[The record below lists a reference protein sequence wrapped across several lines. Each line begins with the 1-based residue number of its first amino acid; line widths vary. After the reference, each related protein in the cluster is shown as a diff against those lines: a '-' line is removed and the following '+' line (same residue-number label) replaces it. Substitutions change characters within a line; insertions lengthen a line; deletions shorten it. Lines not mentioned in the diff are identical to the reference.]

1 MIFINFFDS
10 LLQSISIVNFALIDD
25 IQSDF
30 GPQLNVVTGETG
42 SGKSIV
48 MDALSV
54 VLGARADLSAVRDA
68 SKKCIVEVVF
78 DLSKSSLHSVFDDL
92 EVDFD
97 VETILRREILP
108 SGKSRSF
115 INDIPVQLD
124 KLRFLGSQLVD
135 LHSQHQTSQLANSAF
150 HFDLL
155 DTFSGAMDL
164 RSDFQDALSTA
175 KQIEKKYQ
183 ELLEAQR
190 AAKESFDYNSFLL
203 EELKVLELQNDMQST
218 LEDERNLLQHA
229 HDIKENIHQ
238 ILAIASKEN
247 LGLTDQLSQC
257 KMGLQ
262 KLESFSEQFQELSQR
277 LDSMWI
283 EWSDIQATLTT
294 LDDDLAVDPVRL
306 EVVNQTLS
314 KIYALQQKHQVADV
328 EGLMKKEQQL
338 SALCQVV
345 NEGYDEIKIE
355 KQRLEEAENKAWDL
369 SKNLATF
376 RRNHVKELADELTT
390 RLNKLG
396 MEHARFD
403 FQLDTESTLSSTGSD
418 TLTVLFSA
426 NKGIDFSELR
436 KIASGGERSRIMLVI
451 KSILAKN
458 DHCPTMILD
467 EIDAGVS
474 GEMAKAMG
482 DFMREISQ
490 HTQLISITHLPQIA
504 AMGTSHIKVYKTT
517 DDETTRTRVKTLV
530 GEDRVIEIAQM
541 IDGNQITQTART
553 YAKKLLN

>member
-1 MIFINFFDS
+1 M
-10 LLQSISIVNFALIDD
+10 LQSISIVNFALIDD

-48 MDALSV
+48 MDALSL

-78 DLSKSSLHSVFDDL
+78 DLSKSSLHSVFDEL
-92 EVDFD
+92 EVDFE

-115 INDIPVQLD
+115 INDTPVQLD
-124 KLRFLGSQLVD
+124 KLRFLGSELVD

-164 RSDFQDALSTA
+164 RSEFQDALSTV

-190 AAKESFDYNSFLL
+190 VAKESYDYNSFLL
-203 EELKVLELQNDMQST
+203 EELKELELQNDMQST

-238 ILAIASKEN
+238 ILAIATKEN

-262 KLESFSEQFQELSQR
+262 KLESFSEQFQALSQR

-283 EWSDIQATLTT
+283 EWSDIQATLST
-294 LDDDLAVDPVRL
+294 LDDDLAVDPTRL

-314 KIYALQQKHQVADV
+314 RIYALQQKHQVADV

-338 SALCQVV
+338 SVLCQVV
-345 NEGYDEIKIE
+345 TEGDDEIKIE
-355 KQRLEEAENKAWDL
+355 KQRLEEAENMAWDL
-369 SKNLATF
+369 SKELATL

-390 RLNKLG
+390 RLIKLG

-403 FQLDTESTLSSTGSD
+403 FQLHTESTLSSTGSD

-467 EIDAGVS
+467 EIDTGVS

-553 YAKKLLN
+553 YAEKLLN

>member
-1 MIFINFFDS
+1 M
-10 LLQSISIVNFALIDD
+10 LQSISIVNFALIDD

-48 MDALSV
+48 MDALSL
-54 VLGARADLSAVRDA
+54 VLGARADLSAVRDS

-78 DLSKSSLHSVFDDL
+78 DLSKSALHSVFYEL
-92 EVDFD
+92 EVDFEF
-97 VETILRREILP
+97 ETILRREILP

-115 INDIPVQLD
+115 INDTPVQLD
-124 KLRFLGSQLVD
+124 KLRFIGSQLVD

-155 DTFSGAMDL
+155 DTFSGTMDL
-164 RSDFQDALSTA
+164 RSEFQDALSTA
-175 KQIEKKYQ
+175 KQIEKKYH

-190 AAKESFDYNSFLL
+190 AAKESFDFNSFLL
-203 EELKVLELQNDMQST
+203 EELKELELQNDMQSL

-238 ILAIASKEN
+238 ILAIARKEN

-257 KMGLQ
+257 KLGLQ
-262 KLESFSEQFQELSQR
+262 KLEPFSEKFQSLSQR

-283 EWSDIQATLTT
+283 EWSDIQATLSTI
-294 LDDDLAVDPVRL
+294 DDDLSVDPARL
-306 EVVNQTLS
+306 EVVNQALS
-314 KIYALQQKHQVADV
+314 KIYTLQQKHLVSDV

-345 NEGYDEIKIE
+345 TEGDDEVKIQ
-355 KQRLEEAENKAWDL
+355 KQLLEEAENKAWDL
-369 SKNLATF
+369 SKKLARL
-376 RRNHVKELADELTT
+376 RRNHVKKLADELTT
-390 RLNKLG
+390 RLKRLG

-403 FQLDTESTLSSTGSD
+403 FHLHAESTLNSTGSD
-418 TLTVLFSA
+418 ILTVLFSA

-467 EIDAGVS
+467 EIDTGVS
-474 GEMAKAMG
+474 GEMAIAMG

-530 GEDRVIEIAQM
+530 GEDRVTEIAQM

-553 YAKKLLN
+553 YAEKLLN

>member
-1 MIFINFFDS
+1 M
-10 LLQSISIVNFALIDD
+10 LQSISIVNFALIDD

-48 MDALSV
+48 MDALSL
-54 VLGARADLSAVRDA
+54 VLGARADLSAVRDS

-78 DLSKSSLHSVFDDL
+78 DLSKSALHPVFYEL
-92 EVDFD
+92 EVDFEF
-97 VETILRREILP
+97 ETILRREILP

-115 INDIPVQLD
+115 INDTPVQLD
-124 KLRFLGSQLVD
+124 KLRFIGSHLVD

-155 DTFSGAMDL
+155 DTFSGTMDL
-164 RSDFQDALSTA
+164 RSEFQDALSTA
-175 KQIEKKYQ
+175 KQIEKKYH

-190 AAKESFDYNSFLL
+190 AAKESFDFNSFLL
-203 EELKVLELQNDMQST
+203 EELKELELQNDMQSL

-238 ILAIASKEN
+238 ILAIARKEN

-257 KMGLQ
+257 KLGLQ
-262 KLESFSEQFQELSQR
+262 KLEPFSEKFQSLSQR

-283 EWSDIQATLTT
+283 EWSDIQATLST
-294 LDDDLAVDPVRL
+294 LDDDLSVDPARL
-306 EVVNQTLS
+306 EVVNQALS
-314 KIYALQQKHQVADV
+314 KIYTLQQKHLVSDV

-345 NEGYDEIKIE
+345 TEGDDEVKIQ
-355 KQRLEEAENKAWDL
+355 KQLLEEAENKAWDL
-369 SKNLATF
+369 SKKLARL
-376 RRNHVKELADELTT
+376 RRNHVKKLADELTT
-390 RLNKLG
+390 RLKKLG

-403 FQLDTESTLSSTGSD
+403 FHLHAESTLNSTGSD
-418 TLTVLFSA
+418 ILTVLFSA

-467 EIDAGVS
+467 EIDTGVS
-474 GEMAKAMG
+474 GEMAIAMG

-530 GEDRVIEIAQM
+530 GEDRVTEIAQM

-553 YAKKLLN
+553 YAEKLLN

>member
-1 MIFINFFDS
+1 M
-10 LLQSISIVNFALIDD
+10 LQSISIVNFALIDD

-48 MDALSV
+48 MDALSL
-54 VLGARADLSAVRDA
+54 VLGARADLSAVRDS

-78 DLSKSSLHSVFDDL
+78 DLSKSALHPVFYEL
-92 EVDFD
+92 EVDFEF
-97 VETILRREILP
+97 ETILRREILP

-115 INDIPVQLD
+115 INDTPVQLD
-124 KLRFLGSQLVD
+124 KLRFIGSQLVD

-155 DTFSGAMDL
+155 DTFSGTMDL
-164 RSDFQDALSTA
+164 RSEFQDALSTA
-175 KQIEKKYQ
+175 KQIEKKYH

-190 AAKESFDYNSFLL
+190 AAKESFDFNSFLL
-203 EELKVLELQNDMQST
+203 EELKELELQNDMQSL

-238 ILAIASKEN
+238 ILAIARKEN

-257 KMGLQ
+257 KLGLQ
-262 KLESFSEQFQELSQR
+262 KLEPFSEKFQSLSQR

-283 EWSDIQATLTT
+283 EWSDIQATLST
-294 LDDDLAVDPVRL
+294 LDDDLSVDPARL
-306 EVVNQTLS
+306 EVVNQALS
-314 KIYALQQKHQVADV
+314 KIYTLQQKHQVSDV

-345 NEGYDEIKIE
+345 TEGDDEVKIQ
-355 KQRLEEAENKAWDL
+355 KQLLEEAENKAWDL
-369 SKNLATF
+369 SKKLARL
-376 RRNHVKELADELTT
+376 RRNHVKKLADELTA
-390 RLNKLG
+390 RLKKLG

-403 FQLDTESTLSSTGSD
+403 FHLHAESTLNSTGSD
-418 TLTVLFSA
+418 ILTVLFSA

-467 EIDAGVS
+467 EIDTGVS
-474 GEMAKAMG
+474 GEMAIAMG

-530 GEDRVIEIAQM
+530 GEDRVTEIAQM

-553 YAKKLLN
+553 YAEKLLN

>member
-1 MIFINFFDS
+1 M
-10 LLQSISIVNFALIDD
+10 LQSISIVNFALIDD

-48 MDALSV
+48 MDALSL

-78 DLSKSSLHSVFDDL
+78 DLSKSSVHSIFDDL
-92 EVDFD
+92 EVDFE
-97 VETILRREILP
+97 VQTILRREILP

-115 INDIPVQLD
+115 INDTPVQLD
-124 KLRFLGSQLVD
+124 KLRFIGSQLVD

-155 DTFSGAMDL
+155 DTFSGTMDL

-183 ELLEAQR
+183 ELLESQR

-203 EELKVLELQNDMQST
+203 EELKELELQNDMQST

-238 ILAIASKEN
+238 ILAIATKEN

-262 KLESFSEQFQELSQR
+262 KLESFSEQFQALSQR

-283 EWSDIQATLTT
+283 EWSDIQATLST
-294 LDDDLAVDPVRL
+294 LDDDLAVDPARL

-345 NEGYDEIKIE
+345 TEGDDEIKIE

-369 SKNLATF
+369 SKKLATL

-390 RLNKLG
+390 RLKKLG

-403 FQLDTESTLSSTGSD
+403 FQLDTEPTLSSTGSD

-467 EIDAGVS
+467 EIDTGVS

-553 YAKKLLN
+553 YAEKLLN

>member
-1 MIFINFFDS
+1 M
-10 LLQSISIVNFALIDD
+10 LQSISIVNFALIDD

-48 MDALSV
+48 MDALSL
-54 VLGARADLSAVRDA
+54 VLGARADLSAVRDS

-78 DLSKSSLHSVFDDL
+78 DLSKSALHSVFYEL
-92 EVDFD
+92 EVDFEF
-97 VETILRREILP
+97 ETILRREILP

-115 INDIPVQLD
+115 INDTPVQLD
-124 KLRFLGSQLVD
+124 KLRFIGSQLVD

-155 DTFSGAMDL
+155 DTFSGTMDL
-164 RSDFQDALSTA
+164 RSEFQDALSTA
-175 KQIEKKYQ
+175 KQIEKKYH

-190 AAKESFDYNSFLL
+190 AAKESFDFNSFLL
-203 EELKVLELQNDMQST
+203 EELKELELQNDMQSL

-238 ILAIASKEN
+238 ILAIARKEN

-257 KMGLQ
+257 KLGLQ
-262 KLESFSEQFQELSQR
+262 KLEPLSEKFQSLSQR

-283 EWSDIQATLTT
+283 EWSDIQATLST
-294 LDDDLAVDPVRL
+294 LDDDLSVDPARL
-306 EVVNQTLS
+306 EVVNQALS
-314 KIYALQQKHQVADV
+314 KIYTLQQKHLVSDV

-345 NEGYDEIKIE
+345 TEGDDEVKIQ
-355 KQRLEEAENKAWDL
+355 KQLLEEAENKAWDL
-369 SKNLATF
+369 SKKLARL
-376 RRNHVKELADELTT
+376 RRNHVKKLADELTT
-390 RLNKLG
+390 RLKKLG

-403 FQLDTESTLSSTGSD
+403 FHLHAESTLNSTGSD
-418 TLTVLFSA
+418 ILTVLFSA

-467 EIDAGVS
+467 EIDTGVS
-474 GEMAKAMG
+474 GEMAIAMG

-504 AMGTSHIKVYKTT
+504 AMGTCHIKVYKTT

-530 GEDRVIEIAQM
+530 GEDRVTEIAQM

-553 YAKKLLN
+553 YAEKLLN

>member
-1 MIFINFFDS
+1 M
-10 LLQSISIVNFALIDD
+10 LQSISIVNFALIDD

-48 MDALSV
+48 MDALSL

-78 DLSKSSLHSVFDDL
+78 DLSKSSVHSIFDDL
-92 EVDFD
+92 EVDFE

-115 INDIPVQLD
+115 INDTPVQLD
-124 KLRFLGSQLVD
+124 KLRFLGSELVD

-155 DTFSGAMDL
+155 DTFSGAIDL
-164 RSDFQDALSTA
+164 RSEFQDALSTA

-203 EELKVLELQNDMQST
+203 EELKELELQNDMQST
-218 LEDERNLLQHA
+218 LEDERNLLQHG
-229 HDIKENIHQ
+229 HDIKENIFQ
-238 ILAIASKEN
+238 ILAIATKEN

-262 KLESFSEQFQELSQR
+262 KLESFSEQFQALSQR

-283 EWSDIQATLTT
+283 EWSDIQATLST
-294 LDDDLAVDPVRL
+294 LDDDLAVDPARL

-345 NEGYDEIKIE
+345 TEGDDEIKIE

-369 SKNLATF
+369 SNKLATL

-390 RLNKLG
+390 RLKKLG

-403 FQLDTESTLSSTGSD
+403 FQLDTEPTLSSTGSD

-467 EIDAGVS
+467 EIDTGVS

-553 YAKKLLN
+553 YAEKLLN

>member
-1 MIFINFFDS
+1 M
-10 LLQSISIVNFALIDD
+10 LQSISIVNFALIDD

-48 MDALSV
+48 MDALSL

-78 DLSKSSLHSVFDDL
+78 DLSKSSVHSIFDDL
-92 EVDFD
+92 EVDFE
-97 VETILRREILP
+97 VQTILRREILP

-115 INDIPVQLD
+115 INDTPVQLD
-124 KLRFLGSQLVD
+124 KLRFLGSELVD

-155 DTFSGAMDL
+155 DTFSGAIDL
-164 RSDFQDALSTA
+164 RSEFQDALSTA

-203 EELKVLELQNDMQST
+203 EELKELELQNDMQST

-238 ILAIASKEN
+238 ILAIATKEN

-262 KLESFSEQFQELSQR
+262 KLESFSEQFQALSQR

-283 EWSDIQATLTT
+283 EWSDIQATLST
-294 LDDDLAVDPVRL
+294 LDDDLAVDPARL

-345 NEGYDEIKIE
+345 TEGDDEIKIE

-369 SKNLATF
+369 SKKLATL

-390 RLNKLG
+390 RLKKLG

-403 FQLDTESTLSSTGSD
+403 FQLDTEPTLSSTGSD

-467 EIDAGVS
+467 EIDTGVS

-553 YAKKLLN
+553 YAEKLLN

>member
-1 MIFINFFDS
+1 M
-10 LLQSISIVNFALIDD
+10 LQSISIVNFALIDD

-48 MDALSV
+48 MDALSL

-78 DLSKSSLHSVFDDL
+78 DLSKSSLHSVFDEL
-92 EVDFD
+92 EVDFE

-115 INDIPVQLD
+115 INDTPVQLD
-124 KLRFLGSQLVD
+124 KLRFLGSELVD

-164 RSDFQDALSTA
+164 RSEFQDALSTV

-190 AAKESFDYNSFLL
+190 VAKESFDYNSFLL
-203 EELKVLELQNDMQST
+203 EELKELELQNDMQST

-238 ILAIASKEN
+238 ILAIATKEN

-262 KLESFSEQFQELSQR
+262 KLESFSEQFQALSQR

-283 EWSDIQATLTT
+283 EWSDIQATLST
-294 LDDDLAVDPVRL
+294 LDDDLAVDPARL

-314 KIYALQQKHQVADV
+314 RIYALQQKHQVADV

-345 NEGYDEIKIE
+345 TEGDDEIKIE
-355 KQRLEEAENKAWDL
+355 KQRLEEAENMAWDL
-369 SKNLATF
+369 SKELATL

-390 RLNKLG
+390 RLKKLG

-403 FQLDTESTLSSTGSD
+403 FQLHTESTLSSTGSD

-467 EIDAGVS
+467 EIDTGVS

-553 YAKKLLN
+553 YAEKLLN

>member
-1 MIFINFFDS
+1 M
-10 LLQSISIVNFALIDD
+10 LQSISIVNFALIDD

-48 MDALSV
+48 MDALSL

-78 DLSKSSLHSVFDDL
+78 DLSKSSLHSVFDEL
-92 EVDFD
+92 EVDFE

-115 INDIPVQLD
+115 INDTPVQLD
-124 KLRFLGSQLVD
+124 KLRFLGSELVD
-135 LHSQHQTSQLANSAF
+135 LHSQHQTSQLANSSF

-164 RSDFQDALSTA
+164 RSEFQDALSTA

-190 AAKESFDYNSFLL
+190 AAKESYDYNSFLL
-203 EELKVLELQNDMQST
+203 EELKELELQNDMQST

-238 ILAIASKEN
+238 ILAIATKEN
-247 LGLTDQLSQC
+247 LGLTDQLSQS
-257 KMGLQ
+257 KIGLQ
-262 KLESFSEQFQELSQR
+262 KLESFSEQFQALSQR

-283 EWSDIQATLTT
+283 EWSDIQATLST
-294 LDDDLAVDPVRL
+294 LDDDLAVDPARL

-345 NEGYDEIKIE
+345 TEGDDEIKIE
-355 KQRLEEAENKAWDL
+355 KQLLEEAENKAWDL
-369 SKNLATF
+369 SKELATL

-390 RLNKLG
+390 RLKKLG

-467 EIDAGVS
+467 EIDTGVS

-553 YAKKLLN
+553 YAEKLLN

>member
-1 MIFINFFDS
+1 M
-10 LLQSISIVNFALIDD
+10 LQSISIVNFALIDD

-48 MDALSV
+48 MDALSL

-78 DLSKSSLHSVFDDL
+78 DLSKSSLLSVFDDL
-92 EVDFD
+92 EVDFE

-115 INDIPVQLD
+115 INDTPVQLD
-124 KLRFLGSQLVD
+124 KLRFLGSELVD

-164 RSDFQDALSTA
+164 RSEFQDALSTA
-175 KQIEKKYQ
+175 KQIENKYE

-203 EELKVLELQNDMQST
+203 EEFKELELQNDMQST
-218 LEDERNLLQHA
+218 LENERNLLQHA

-238 ILAIASKEN
+238 ILAIATKEN

-262 KLESFSEQFQELSQR
+262 KLEPFSEQFQALSQR
-277 LDSMWI
+277 LDSMWF
-283 EWSDIQATLTT
+283 EWSDIQATLST
-294 LDDDLAVDPVRL
+294 LDDDLAVDPARL

-345 NEGYDEIKIE
+345 IEGDDEIKIE

-369 SKNLATF
+369 SKKLATL

-390 RLNKLG
+390 RLKKLG

-467 EIDAGVS
+467 EIDTGVS

-553 YAKKLLN
+553 YAEKLLN

>member
-1 MIFINFFDS
+1 M
-10 LLQSISIVNFALIDD
+10 LQSISIVNFALIDD

-48 MDALSV
+48 MDALSL
-54 VLGARADLSAVRDA
+54 VLGARADLSAVRDS

-78 DLSKSSLHSVFDDL
+78 DLSKSALHPVFYELD
-92 EVDFD
+92 VDFEF
-97 VETILRREILP
+97 ETILRREILP

-115 INDIPVQLD
+115 INDTPVQLD
-124 KLRFLGSQLVD
+124 KLRFIGSQLVD

-155 DTFSGAMDL
+155 DTFSGTMDL
-164 RSDFQDALSTA
+164 RSEFQDALSTA
-175 KQIEKKYQ
+175 KQIEKKYH

-190 AAKESFDYNSFLL
+190 AAKESFDFNSFLL
-203 EELKVLELQNDMQST
+203 EELKELELQNDMQSL

-238 ILAIASKEN
+238 ILAIARKEN

-257 KMGLQ
+257 KLGLQ
-262 KLESFSEQFQELSQR
+262 KLEPFSEKFQSLSQR

-283 EWSDIQATLTT
+283 EWSDIQATLST
-294 LDDDLAVDPVRL
+294 LDDDLSVDPARL
-306 EVVNQTLS
+306 EVVNQALS
-314 KIYALQQKHQVADV
+314 KIYTLQQKHQVSDV

-345 NEGYDEIKIE
+345 TEGDDEVKIQ
-355 KQRLEEAENKAWDL
+355 KQLLEEAENKAWDL
-369 SKNLATF
+369 SKKLARL
-376 RRNHVKELADELTT
+376 RRNHVKKLADELTA
-390 RLNKLG
+390 RLKKLG

-403 FQLDTESTLSSTGSD
+403 FHLHAESTLNSTGSD
-418 TLTVLFSA
+418 ILTVLFSA

-467 EIDAGVS
+467 EIDTGVS
-474 GEMAKAMG
+474 GEMAIAMG

-530 GEDRVIEIAQM
+530 GEDRVTEIAQM

-553 YAKKLLN
+553 YAEKLLN

>member
-1 MIFINFFDS
+1 M
-10 LLQSISIVNFALIDD
+10 LQSISIVNFALIDD

-48 MDALSV
+48 MDALSL
-54 VLGARADLSAVRDA
+54 VLGARADLSAVRDS

-78 DLSKSSLHSVFDDL
+78 DLSKSALHPVFYEL
-92 EVDFD
+92 EVDFEF
-97 VETILRREILP
+97 ETILRREILP

-115 INDIPVQLD
+115 INDTPVQLD
-124 KLRFLGSQLVD
+124 KLRFIGSQLVD

-155 DTFSGAMDL
+155 DTFSGTMDL
-164 RSDFQDALSTA
+164 RTEFQDALSTA
-175 KQIEKKYQ
+175 KQIEKKYH

-190 AAKESFDYNSFLL
+190 AAKESFDFNSFLL
-203 EELKVLELQNDMQST
+203 EELKELELQNDMQSL

-238 ILAIASKEN
+238 ILAIARKEN

-257 KMGLQ
+257 KLGLQ
-262 KLESFSEQFQELSQR
+262 KLEPFSEKFQSLSQR

-283 EWSDIQATLTT
+283 EWSDIQATLST
-294 LDDDLAVDPVRL
+294 LDDDLSVDPARL
-306 EVVNQTLS
+306 EVVNQALS
-314 KIYALQQKHQVADV
+314 KIYTLQQKHRVSDV

-338 SALCQVV
+338 SALCQLVT
-345 NEGYDEIKIE
+345 EGDDEVKIQ
-355 KQRLEEAENKAWDL
+355 KQLLEEAENKAWDL
-369 SKNLATF
+369 SKKLARL
-376 RRNHVKELADELTT
+376 RRNHVKKLADELTT
-390 RLNKLG
+390 RLKKLG

-403 FQLDTESTLSSTGSD
+403 FHLHAESTLNSTGSD
-418 TLTVLFSA
+418 ILTVLFSA

-467 EIDAGVS
+467 EIDTGVS

-490 HTQLISITHLPQIA
+490 NTQLISITHLPQIA

-541 IDGNQITQTART
+541 IGGNQITQTART
-553 YAKKLLN
+553 YAEKLLN

>member
-1 MIFINFFDS
+1 M
-10 LLQSISIVNFALIDD
+10 LQSISIVNFALIDD

-48 MDALSV
+48 MDALSL

-78 DLSKSSLHSVFDDL
+78 DLSKSSVHSIFDDL
-92 EVDFD
+92 EVDFE

-115 INDIPVQLD
+115 INDTPVQLD
-124 KLRFLGSQLVD
+124 KLRFLGSELVD

-164 RSDFQDALSTA
+164 RSEFQDALSTV

-203 EELKVLELQNDMQST
+203 EELKELELQNDMQST

-238 ILAIASKEN
+238 ILAIATKEN

-262 KLESFSEQFQELSQR
+262 KLESFSEQFQALSQR

-283 EWSDIQATLTT
+283 EWSDIQATLST
-294 LDDDLAVDPVRL
+294 LDDDLAVDPTRL

-314 KIYALQQKHQVADV
+314 RIYALQQKHQVADV

-345 NEGYDEIKIE
+345 TEGDDEIKIE

-369 SKNLATF
+369 SKKLATL

-390 RLNKLG
+390 RLKKLG

-403 FQLDTESTLSSTGSD
+403 FQLHTESTLSSTGSD
-418 TLTVLFSA
+418 TFTVLFSA

-467 EIDAGVS
+467 EIDTGVS

-553 YAKKLLN
+553 YAEKLLN

>member
-1 MIFINFFDS
+1 M
-10 LLQSISIVNFALIDD
+10 
-25 IQSDF
+25 
-30 GPQLNVVTGETG
+30 
-42 SGKSIV
+42 
-48 MDALSV
+48 
-54 VLGARADLSAVRDA
+54 
-68 SKKCIVEVVF
+68 
-78 DLSKSSLHSVFDDL
+78 
-92 EVDFD
+92 
-97 VETILRREILP
+97 
-108 SGKSRSF
+108 
-115 INDIPVQLD
+115 
-124 KLRFLGSQLVD
+124 
-135 LHSQHQTSQLANSAF
+135 HSQHQTSQLANSAF

-164 RSDFQDALSTA
+164 RSEFQDALSTA

-203 EELKVLELQNDMQST
+203 EELKELELQNDMQST
-218 LEDERNLLQHA
+218 LENERNLLQHA
-229 HDIKENIHQ
+229 HDIKESIHQ
-238 ILAIASKEN
+238 ILEIASKEN
-247 LGLTDQLSQC
+247 IGLTDQLSQC
-257 KMGLQ
+257 RIGLQ
-262 KLESFSEQFQELSQR
+262 KLESFSEQFQKLSQR
-277 LDSMWI
+277 LDSMWF
-283 EWSDIQATLTT
+283 EWSDIQSTLTT
-294 LDDDLAVDPVRL
+294 LDDDLAVDPTRL

-314 KIYALQQKHQVADV
+314 KIYALQKKHQVADV

-338 SALCQVV
+338 SVLCQVV
-345 NEGYDEIKIE
+345 TEGDDEIKIE
-355 KQRLEEAENKAWDL
+355 KQRLEEAENMAWDL
-369 SKNLATF
+369 SKKLATL
-376 RRNHVKELADELTT
+376 RRNHVKELADELST
-390 RLNKLG
+390 RLRKLG

-403 FQLDTESTLSSTGSD
+403 FQLDAETTLSTTGSD

-436 KIASGGERSRIMLVI
+436 KIASGGECSRIMLVI

-458 DHCPTMILD
+458 DDCPTMILD
-467 EIDAGVS
+467 EIDTGVS

-553 YAKKLLN
+553 YAEKLLN

>member
-1 MIFINFFDS
+1 

-48 MDALSV
+48 MDALSL

-78 DLSKSSLHSVFDDL
+78 DLSKSSFRSIFDEL
-92 EVDFD
+92 EVDFE

-115 INDIPVQLD
+115 INDTPVQLD
-124 KLRFLGSQLVD
+124 KLRFLGSKLVD

-155 DTFSGAMDL
+155 DTYSGAMDL
-164 RSDFQDALSTA
+164 RSEFQDALSTA

-183 ELLEAQR
+183 ELLEAQL

-203 EELKVLELQNDMQST
+203 EELKELELQNDMQST
-218 LEDERNLLQHA
+218 LENERNLLQHA
-229 HDIKENIHQ
+229 HDIKESIHQ
-238 ILAIASKEN
+238 ILEIASKEN
-247 LGLTDQLSQC
+247 IGLTDQLSQC
-257 KMGLQ
+257 RMGLQ
-262 KLESFSEQFQELSQR
+262 KLESFSEQFQKLSKR
-277 LDSMWI
+277 LDSMWF
-283 EWSDIQATLTT
+283 EWSDIQSTLTT
-294 LDDDLAVDPVRL
+294 LDDDLAVDPTRL
-306 EVVNQTLS
+306 ELVNQTLS

-338 SALCQVV
+338 SVLCQVV
-345 NEGYDEIKIE
+345 TEGDDEIKIE
-355 KQRLEEAENKAWDL
+355 KQRLEEAENMAWDL
-369 SKNLATF
+369 SKKLATL
-376 RRNHVKELADELTT
+376 RRNHVNQLADELST
-390 RLNKLG
+390 RLRKLG

-403 FQLDTESTLSSTGSD
+403 FQLDAETTLSTTGSD

-458 DHCPTMILD
+458 DDCPTMILD
-467 EIDAGVS
+467 EIDTGVS

-553 YAKKLLN
+553 YAEKLLN

>member
-1 MIFINFFDS
+1 M
-10 LLQSISIVNFALIDD
+10 LQSISIVNFALIDD

-48 MDALSV
+48 MDALSL
-54 VLGARADLSAVRDA
+54 VLGARADLSAVRDS

-78 DLSKSSLHSVFDDL
+78 DLSKSALHPVFYEL
-92 EVDFD
+92 EVDFEF
-97 VETILRREILP
+97 ETILRREILP

-115 INDIPVQLD
+115 INDTPVQLD
-124 KLRFLGSQLVD
+124 KLRFIGSQLVD

-155 DTFSGAMDL
+155 DTFSGTMDL
-164 RSDFQDALSTA
+164 RSEFQDALSTA
-175 KQIEKKYQ
+175 KQIEKKYH

-190 AAKESFDYNSFLL
+190 AAKESFDFNSFLL
-203 EELKVLELQNDMQST
+203 EELKELELQNDMQSL

-238 ILAIASKEN
+238 ILAIARKEN

-257 KMGLQ
+257 KLGLQ
-262 KLESFSEQFQELSQR
+262 KLEPFSEKFQSLSQR

-283 EWSDIQATLTT
+283 EWSDIQATLST
-294 LDDDLAVDPVRL
+294 LDDDLSVDPARL
-306 EVVNQTLS
+306 EVVNQALS
-314 KIYALQQKHQVADV
+314 KIYTLQQKHLVSDV

-345 NEGYDEIKIE
+345 TEGDDEVKIQ
-355 KQRLEEAENKAWDL
+355 KQLLEEAENKAWDL
-369 SKNLATF
+369 SKKLARL
-376 RRNHVKELADELTT
+376 RRNHVKKLADELTT
-390 RLNKLG
+390 RLKRLG

-403 FQLDTESTLSSTGSD
+403 FHLHAESTLNSTGSD
-418 TLTVLFSA
+418 ILTVLFSA

-467 EIDAGVS
+467 EIDTGVS
-474 GEMAKAMG
+474 GEMAIAMG

-504 AMGTSHIKVYKTT
+504 AMGTCHIKVYKTT

-530 GEDRVIEIAQM
+530 GEDRVTEIAQM

-553 YAKKLLN
+553 YAEKLLN

>member
-1 MIFINFFDS
+1 M
-10 LLQSISIVNFALIDD
+10 LQSISIVNFALIDD

-48 MDALSV
+48 MDALSL
-54 VLGARADLSAVRDA
+54 VLGARADLSAVRDS

-78 DLSKSSLHSVFDDL
+78 DLSKSALHPVFYEL
-92 EVDFD
+92 EVDFEF
-97 VETILRREILP
+97 ETILRREILP

-115 INDIPVQLD
+115 INDTPVQLD
-124 KLRFLGSQLVD
+124 KLRFIGSHLVD

-155 DTFSGAMDL
+155 DTFSGTMDL
-164 RSDFQDALSTA
+164 RSEFQDALSTA
-175 KQIEKKYQ
+175 KQIEKKYH

-190 AAKESFDYNSFLL
+190 AAKESFDFNSFLL
-203 EELKVLELQNDMQST
+203 EELKELELQNDMQSL

-238 ILAIASKEN
+238 ILAIARKEN

-257 KMGLQ
+257 KLGLQ
-262 KLESFSEQFQELSQR
+262 KLEPLSEKFQSLSQR

-283 EWSDIQATLTT
+283 EWSDIQATLST
-294 LDDDLAVDPVRL
+294 LDDDLSVDPARL
-306 EVVNQTLS
+306 EVVNQALS
-314 KIYALQQKHQVADV
+314 KIYTLQQKHLVSDV

-345 NEGYDEIKIE
+345 TEGDDEVKIQ
-355 KQRLEEAENKAWDL
+355 KQLLEEAENKAWDL
-369 SKNLATF
+369 SKKLARL
-376 RRNHVKELADELTT
+376 RRNHVKKLADELTT
-390 RLNKLG
+390 RLKKLG

-403 FQLDTESTLSSTGSD
+403 FHLHAESTLNSTGSD
-418 TLTVLFSA
+418 ILTVLFSA

-467 EIDAGVS
+467 EIDTGVS
-474 GEMAKAMG
+474 GEMAIAMG

-504 AMGTSHIKVYKTT
+504 AMGTCHIKVYKTT

-530 GEDRVIEIAQM
+530 GEDRVTEIAQM

-553 YAKKLLN
+553 YAEKLLN

>member
-1 MIFINFFDS
+1 M
-10 LLQSISIVNFALIDD
+10 LQSISIVNFALIDD

-48 MDALSV
+48 MDALSL
-54 VLGARADLSAVRDA
+54 VLGARADLSAVRDS

-78 DLSKSSLHSVFDDL
+78 DLSKSALHPVFYEL
-92 EVDFD
+92 EVDFEF
-97 VETILRREILP
+97 ETILRREILP

-115 INDIPVQLD
+115 INDTPVQLD
-124 KLRFLGSQLVD
+124 KLRFIGSQLVD

-155 DTFSGAMDL
+155 DTFSGTMDL
-164 RSDFQDALSTA
+164 RSEFQDALSTA
-175 KQIEKKYQ
+175 KQIEKKYH

-190 AAKESFDYNSFLL
+190 AAKESFDFNSFLL
-203 EELKVLELQNDMQST
+203 EELKELELQNDMQSL

-238 ILAIASKEN
+238 ILAIARKEN

-257 KMGLQ
+257 KLGLQ
-262 KLESFSEQFQELSQR
+262 KLEPFSEKFQALSQR
-277 LDSMWI
+277 LDSMCI
-283 EWSDIQATLTT
+283 EWSDIQATLST
-294 LDDDLAVDPVRL
+294 LDDDFSVDPARL
-306 EVVNQTLS
+306 EVVNQALS
-314 KIYALQQKHQVADV
+314 KIYTLQQKHQVSDV

-345 NEGYDEIKIE
+345 TEGDDEVKIQ
-355 KQRLEEAENKAWDL
+355 KQLLEEAENKAWDL
-369 SKNLATF
+369 SKKLARL
-376 RRNHVKELADELTT
+376 RRNHVKKLADELTT
-390 RLNKLG
+390 RLKKLG

-403 FQLDTESTLSSTGSD
+403 FHLHAESTLNSTGSD
-418 TLTVLFSA
+418 ILTVLFSA

-467 EIDAGVS
+467 EIDTGVS

-504 AMGTSHIKVYKTT
+504 AMGTFHIKVYKTT

-541 IDGNQITQTART
+541 IDGNQITQTARI
-553 YAKKLLN
+553 YAEKLLN

>member
-1 MIFINFFDS
+1 M
-10 LLQSISIVNFALIDD
+10 LQSISIVNFALIDD

-48 MDALSV
+48 MDALSL

-78 DLSKSSLHSVFDDL
+78 DLSKSSLHSVFDEL
-92 EVDFD
+92 EVDFE

-115 INDIPVQLD
+115 INDTPVQLD
-124 KLRFLGSQLVD
+124 KLRFLGSELVD

-183 ELLEAQR
+183 ELLKAQR
-190 AAKESFDYNSFLL
+190 AAKESFDYNFFLL
-203 EELKVLELQNDMQST
+203 EELKMLELQNDMQST

-238 ILAIASKEN
+238 ILAIATKEN
-247 LGLTDQLSQC
+247 LGLTDQLSQS
-257 KMGLQ
+257 KIGLQ
-262 KLESFSEQFQELSQR
+262 KLESFSEQFQALSQR

-283 EWSDIQATLTT
+283 EWSDIQATLST
-294 LDDDLAVDPVRL
+294 LDDDLAVDPARL

-345 NEGYDEIKIE
+345 TEGDDEIKIE

-369 SKNLATF
+369 SKKLATL

-390 RLNKLG
+390 RLKKLG

-467 EIDAGVS
+467 EIDTGVS

-553 YAKKLLN
+553 YAEKLLN

>member
-1 MIFINFFDS
+1 M
-10 LLQSISIVNFALIDD
+10 LQSISIVNFALIDD

-48 MDALSV
+48 MDALSL

-78 DLSKSSLHSVFDDL
+78 DLSKTSLHSVFDDL

-97 VETILRREILP
+97 VETIFRREILP

-115 INDIPVQLD
+115 INDTPVQLD
-124 KLRFLGSQLVD
+124 KLRFLGSELVD

-183 ELLEAQR
+183 ELLKAQR
-190 AAKESFDYNSFLL
+190 AAKESFDYNFFLL
-203 EELKVLELQNDMQST
+203 EELKMLELQNDMQST

-238 ILAIASKEN
+238 ILAIATKEN

-262 KLESFSEQFQELSQR
+262 KLESFSEQFQALSQR

-283 EWSDIQATLTT
+283 EWSDIQATLST
-294 LDDDLAVDPVRL
+294 LDDDLTVDPARL

-328 EGLMKKEQQL
+328 DGLMKKEQQL

-345 NEGYDEIKIE
+345 TEGDDEIKIE

-369 SKNLATF
+369 SKNLATL
-376 RRNHVKELADELTT
+376 RRNHIKELADELTT
-390 RLNKLG
+390 RLKKLG
-396 MEHARFD
+396 MEHARLY

-467 EIDAGVS
+467 EIDTGVS

-553 YAKKLLN
+553 YAEKLLN

>member
-1 MIFINFFDS
+1 M
-10 LLQSISIVNFALIDD
+10 LQSISIVNFALIDD

-48 MDALSV
+48 MDALSL

-78 DLSKSSLHSVFDDL
+78 DLSKSSLHSVFDEL
-92 EVDFD
+92 EVDFE

-115 INDIPVQLD
+115 INDTPVQLD
-124 KLRFLGSQLVD
+124 KLRFLGSELVD

-155 DTFSGAMDL
+155 DTFSGAIDL
-164 RSDFQDALSTA
+164 RSEFQDALSTA

-203 EELKVLELQNDMQST
+203 EELKELELQNDMQST

-238 ILAIASKEN
+238 ILAIATKEN

-262 KLESFSEQFQELSQR
+262 KLESFSEQFQALSQR

-283 EWSDIQATLTT
+283 EWSDIQATLST
-294 LDDDLAVDPVRL
+294 LDDDLAVDPARL

-345 NEGYDEIKIE
+345 TEGDDEIKIE

-369 SKNLATF
+369 SKKLATL

-390 RLNKLG
+390 RLKKLG

-403 FQLDTESTLSSTGSD
+403 FQLHTESTLSSTGSD

-467 EIDAGVS
+467 EIDTGVS

-553 YAKKLLN
+553 YAEKLLN

>member
-1 MIFINFFDS
+1 M
-10 LLQSISIVNFALIDD
+10 LQSISIVNFALIDD

-48 MDALSV
+48 MDALSL
-54 VLGARADLSAVRDA
+54 VLGARADLSAVRDS

-78 DLSKSSLHSVFDDL
+78 DLSKSALHSVFYEL
-92 EVDFD
+92 EVDFEF
-97 VETILRREILP
+97 ETILRREILP

-115 INDIPVQLD
+115 INDTPVQLD
-124 KLRFLGSQLVD
+124 KLRFIGSQLVD

-155 DTFSGAMDL
+155 DTFSGTMDL
-164 RSDFQDALSTA
+164 RSEFQDALSTA
-175 KQIEKKYQ
+175 KQIEKKYH

-190 AAKESFDYNSFLL
+190 AAKESFDFNSFLL
-203 EELKVLELQNDMQST
+203 EELKELELQNDMQSL

-238 ILAIASKEN
+238 ILAIARKEN

-257 KMGLQ
+257 KLGLQ
-262 KLESFSEQFQELSQR
+262 KLEPLSEKFQSLSQR

-283 EWSDIQATLTT
+283 EWSDIQATLST
-294 LDDDLAVDPVRL
+294 LDDDLSVDPARL
-306 EVVNQTLS
+306 EVVNQALS
-314 KIYALQQKHQVADV
+314 KIYTLQQKHQVSDV

-345 NEGYDEIKIE
+345 TEGDDEVKIQ
-355 KQRLEEAENKAWDL
+355 KQLLEEAENKAWDL
-369 SKNLATF
+369 SKKLARL
-376 RRNHVKELADELTT
+376 RRNHVKKLADELTT
-390 RLNKLG
+390 RLKRLG

-403 FQLDTESTLSSTGSD
+403 FHLHAESTLNSTGSD
-418 TLTVLFSA
+418 ILTVLFSA

-467 EIDAGVS
+467 EIDTGVS
-474 GEMAKAMG
+474 GEMAIAMG

-504 AMGTSHIKVYKTT
+504 AMGTCHIKVYKTT

-530 GEDRVIEIAQM
+530 GEERVTEIAQM

-553 YAKKLLN
+553 YAEKLLN

>member
-1 MIFINFFDS
+1 M
-10 LLQSISIVNFALIDD
+10 LQSISIVNFALIDD

-30 GPQLNVVTGETG
+30 GPQLNVITGETG

-48 MDALSV
+48 MDALSL
-54 VLGARADLSAVRDA
+54 VLGARADLSAVRDS

-78 DLSKSSLHSVFDDL
+78 DLSKSALHPVFYEL
-92 EVDFD
+92 EVDFEF
-97 VETILRREILP
+97 ETILRREILP

-115 INDIPVQLD
+115 INDTPVQLD
-124 KLRFLGSQLVD
+124 KLRFIGSQLVD

-155 DTFSGAMDL
+155 DTFSGTMDL
-164 RSDFQDALSTA
+164 RSEFQDALSTA
-175 KQIEKKYQ
+175 KQIEKKYH
-183 ELLEAQR
+183 ELIEAQR
-190 AAKESFDYNSFLL
+190 AAKESFDFNSFLL
-203 EELKVLELQNDMQST
+203 EELKELELQNDMQSL

-238 ILAIASKEN
+238 ILAIARKEN

-257 KMGLQ
+257 KLGLQ
-262 KLESFSEQFQELSQR
+262 KLEPFSEKFQSLSQR

-283 EWSDIQATLTT
+283 EWSDIEATLST
-294 LDDDLAVDPVRL
+294 LDDDLSVDPARL
-306 EVVNQTLS
+306 EVVNQALS
-314 KIYALQQKHQVADV
+314 KIYTLQQKHLVSDV

-345 NEGYDEIKIE
+345 TEGDDEVKIQ
-355 KQRLEEAENKAWDL
+355 KQLLEEAENKAWDL
-369 SKNLATF
+369 SKKLARL
-376 RRNHVKELADELTT
+376 RRNHAKKLADELTT
-390 RLNKLG
+390 RLKRLG

-403 FQLDTESTLSSTGSD
+403 FHLHAESTLNSTGSD
-418 TLTVLFSA
+418 ILTVLFSA

-467 EIDAGVS
+467 EIDTGVS
-474 GEMAKAMG
+474 GEMAIAMG

-504 AMGTSHIKVYKTT
+504 AMGTCHIKVYKTT

-530 GEDRVIEIAQM
+530 GEDRVTEIAQM

-553 YAKKLLN
+553 YAEKLLN

>member
-1 MIFINFFDS
+1 M
-10 LLQSISIVNFALIDD
+10 LQSISIVNFALIDD

-48 MDALSV
+48 MDALSL
-54 VLGARADLSAVRDA
+54 VLGARADLSAVRDS

-78 DLSKSSLHSVFDDL
+78 DLSKSALHPVFYEL
-92 EVDFD
+92 EVDFEF
-97 VETILRREILP
+97 ETILRREILP

-115 INDIPVQLD
+115 INDTPVQLD
-124 KLRFLGSQLVD
+124 KLRFIGSQLVD

-155 DTFSGAMDL
+155 DTFSGTMDL
-164 RSDFQDALSTA
+164 RSEFQDALSTA
-175 KQIEKKYQ
+175 KQIEKKYH
-183 ELLEAQR
+183 ELLEAQQ
-190 AAKESFDYNSFLL
+190 AAKESFDFNSFLL
-203 EELKVLELQNDMQST
+203 EELKELELQNDMQSL

-238 ILAIASKEN
+238 ILAIARKEN

-257 KMGLQ
+257 KLGLQ
-262 KLESFSEQFQELSQR
+262 KLEPFSEKFQALSQR

-283 EWSDIQATLTT
+283 EWSDIQATLST
-294 LDDDLAVDPVRL
+294 LDDDFSVDPARL
-306 EVVNQTLS
+306 EVVNQALS
-314 KIYALQQKHQVADV
+314 KIYTLQQKHQVSDV
-328 EGLMKKEQQL
+328 EGLMKKEKQL

-345 NEGYDEIKIE
+345 IEGDDEIKIQ
-355 KQRLEEAENKAWDL
+355 KQLLEEAENKAWDL
-369 SKNLATF
+369 SKKLARL
-376 RRNHVKELADELTT
+376 RRNHVKKLADELTT
-390 RLNKLG
+390 RLKKLG

-403 FQLDTESTLSSTGSD
+403 FHLHAESTLNSTGSD
-418 TLTVLFSA
+418 TLSVLFSA

-458 DHCPTMILD
+458 YHCPTMILD
-467 EIDAGVS
+467 EIDTGVS

-530 GEDRVIEIAQM
+530 GEDRVTEIAQM

-553 YAKKLLN
+553 YAEKLLN

>member
-1 MIFINFFDS
+1 M
-10 LLQSISIVNFALIDD
+10 LQSISIVNFALIDD

-48 MDALSV
+48 MDALSL

-78 DLSKSSLHSVFDDL
+78 DLSKSSLLSVFDDL
-92 EVDFD
+92 EVDFE

-115 INDIPVQLD
+115 INDTPVQLD
-124 KLRFLGSQLVD
+124 KLRFLGSELVD

-164 RSDFQDALSTA
+164 RSEFQDALSTA
-175 KQIEKKYQ
+175 KQIEKKYE

-190 AAKESFDYNSFLL
+190 AAKDSFDYNSFLL
-203 EELKVLELQNDMQST
+203 EELKEFELQNDMLST
-218 LEDERNLLQHA
+218 LENERNLLQHA

-238 ILAIASKEN
+238 ILAIATKEN

-262 KLESFSEQFQELSQR
+262 KLEPFSEQFQALSQR
-277 LDSMWI
+277 LDSMWF
-283 EWSDIQATLTT
+283 EWSDIQATLST
-294 LDDDLAVDPVRL
+294 LDDDLAVDPARL

-345 NEGYDEIKIE
+345 IEGDDEIKIE

-369 SKNLATF
+369 SKKLAIL

-390 RLNKLG
+390 RLKKLG

-467 EIDAGVS
+467 EIDTGVS

-553 YAKKLLN
+553 YAEKLLN

>member
-1 MIFINFFDS
+1 M
-10 LLQSISIVNFALIDD
+10 LQSISIFNFALIDD

-48 MDALSV
+48 MDALSL

-78 DLSKSSLHSVFDDL
+78 DLSKSSLHSVFDEL
-92 EVDFD
+92 EVDFE

-115 INDIPVQLD
+115 INDTPVQLD
-124 KLRFLGSQLVD
+124 KLRFLGSELVD
-135 LHSQHQTSQLANSAF
+135 LHSQHQTSQLANSSF

-164 RSDFQDALSTA
+164 RSEFQDALSTA

-190 AAKESFDYNSFLL
+190 AAKESYDYNSFLL
-203 EELKVLELQNDMQST
+203 EELKELELQNDMQST

-238 ILAIASKEN
+238 ILAIATKEN
-247 LGLTDQLSQC
+247 LGLTDQLSQS
-257 KMGLQ
+257 KIGLQ
-262 KLESFSEQFQELSQR
+262 KLESFSEQFQALSQR

-283 EWSDIQATLTT
+283 EWSDIQATLST
-294 LDDDLAVDPVRL
+294 LDDDLAVDPARL

-345 NEGYDEIKIE
+345 TEGDDEIKIE
-355 KQRLEEAENKAWDL
+355 KQLLEEAENKAWDL
-369 SKNLATF
+369 SKELATL

-390 RLNKLG
+390 RLKKLG

-467 EIDAGVS
+467 EIDTGVS

-553 YAKKLLN
+553 YAEKLLN

>member
-1 MIFINFFDS
+1 M
-10 LLQSISIVNFALIDD
+10 LQSISIVNFALIDD

-48 MDALSV
+48 MDALSL

-78 DLSKSSLHSVFDDL
+78 DLSKSSLLSVFDDL
-92 EVDFD
+92 EVDFE

-115 INDIPVQLD
+115 INDTPVQLD
-124 KLRFLGSQLVD
+124 KLRFLGSELVD

-164 RSDFQDALSTA
+164 RSEFQDALSTA
-175 KQIEKKYQ
+175 KQIEKKYE

-203 EELKVLELQNDMQST
+203 EEFKELELQNDMQSA
-218 LEDERNLLQHA
+218 LENERNLLQHA

-238 ILAIASKEN
+238 ILAIATKEN

-262 KLESFSEQFQELSQR
+262 KLEPFSEQFQALSQR
-277 LDSMWI
+277 LDSMWF
-283 EWSDIQATLTT
+283 EWSDIQATLST
-294 LDDDLAVDPVRL
+294 LDDDLAVDPARL

-345 NEGYDEIKIE
+345 IEGDDEIKIE

-369 SKNLATF
+369 SKKLASL
-376 RRNHVKELADELTT
+376 RRNHVKELADELTI
-390 RLNKLG
+390 RLKKLG

-467 EIDAGVS
+467 EIDTGVS

-553 YAKKLLN
+553 YAEKLLN

>member
-1 MIFINFFDS
+1 M
-10 LLQSISIVNFALIDD
+10 LQSISIVNFALIDD

-48 MDALSV
+48 MDALSL

-78 DLSKSSLHSVFDDL
+78 DLSKTSLHSVFDDL

-97 VETILRREILP
+97 VETIFRREILP

-115 INDIPVQLD
+115 INDTPVQLD
-124 KLRFLGSQLVD
+124 KLRFLGSELVD

-183 ELLEAQR
+183 ELLKAQR
-190 AAKESFDYNSFLL
+190 AAKESFDYNFFLL
-203 EELKVLELQNDMQST
+203 EELKMLELQNDMQST

-238 ILAIASKEN
+238 ILAIATKEN

-262 KLESFSEQFQELSQR
+262 KLESFSEQFQALSQR

-283 EWSDIQATLTT
+283 EWSDIQATLST
-294 LDDDLAVDPVRL
+294 LDDDLTVDPARL

-328 EGLMKKEQQL
+328 DGLMKKEQQL

-345 NEGYDEIKIE
+345 TEGDDEIIIE

-369 SKNLATF
+369 SKNLATL
-376 RRNHVKELADELTT
+376 RRNHIKELADELTT
-390 RLNKLG
+390 RLKKLG
-396 MEHARFD
+396 MEHARLY

-467 EIDAGVS
+467 EIDTGVS

-553 YAKKLLN
+553 YAEKLLN

>member
-1 MIFINFFDS
+1 M
-10 LLQSISIVNFALIDD
+10 LQSISIVNFALIDD

-48 MDALSV
+48 MDALSL
-54 VLGARADLSAVRDA
+54 VLGARADLSAVRDS

-78 DLSKSSLHSVFDDL
+78 DLSKSALHPVFYEL
-92 EVDFD
+92 EVDFEF
-97 VETILRREILP
+97 ETILRREILP

-115 INDIPVQLD
+115 INDTPVQLD
-124 KLRFLGSQLVD
+124 KLRFIGSQLVD

-155 DTFSGAMDL
+155 DTFSGTMDL
-164 RSDFQDALSTA
+164 RSEFQDALSTA
-175 KQIEKKYQ
+175 KQIEKKYH
-183 ELLEAQR
+183 ELLEAQQ
-190 AAKESFDYNSFLL
+190 AAKESFDFNSFLL
-203 EELKVLELQNDMQST
+203 EELKELELQNDMQSL

-238 ILAIASKEN
+238 ILAIARKEN

-262 KLESFSEQFQELSQR
+262 KLESFSEQFQALSQR

-283 EWSDIQATLTT
+283 EWSDIQATLST
-294 LDDDLAVDPVRL
+294 LDDDFSVDPARL
-306 EVVNQTLS
+306 EVVNQALS
-314 KIYALQQKHQVADV
+314 KIYTLQQKHQVSDV
-328 EGLMKKEQQL
+328 EGLMKKEKQL

-345 NEGYDEIKIE
+345 IEGDDEIKTQ
-355 KQRLEEAENKAWDL
+355 KQLLEEAENKAWDL
-369 SKNLATF
+369 SKKLARL
-376 RRNHVKELADELTT
+376 RRNHVKKLADELTT
-390 RLNKLG
+390 RLKKLG

-403 FQLDTESTLSSTGSD
+403 FHLHAESTLNSTGSD
-418 TLTVLFSA
+418 ILSVLFSA

-458 DHCPTMILD
+458 YHCPTMILD
-467 EIDAGVS
+467 EIDTGVS

-530 GEDRVIEIAQM
+530 GEDRVTEIAQM

-553 YAKKLLN
+553 YAEKLLN

>member
-1 MIFINFFDS
+1 M
-10 LLQSISIVNFALIDD
+10 LQSISIVNFALIDD

-48 MDALSV
+48 MDALSL

-78 DLSKSSLHSVFDDL
+78 DLSKSSVHSIFDDL
-92 EVDFD
+92 EVDFE
-97 VETILRREILP
+97 VQTILRREILP

-115 INDIPVQLD
+115 INDTPVQLD
-124 KLRFLGSQLVD
+124 KLRFLGSELVD

-164 RSDFQDALSTA
+164 RSEFQDALSTA

-203 EELKVLELQNDMQST
+203 EELKELELQNDMQST

-238 ILAIASKEN
+238 ILAIATKEN

-262 KLESFSEQFQELSQR
+262 KLESFSEQFQALSQR

-283 EWSDIQATLTT
+283 EWSDIQATLST
-294 LDDDLAVDPVRL
+294 LDDDLAVDPARL

-338 SALCQVV
+338 SGLCQVV
-345 NEGYDEIKIE
+345 TEGDDEIKIE

-369 SKNLATF
+369 SKKLATL

-390 RLNKLG
+390 RLKKLG

-403 FQLDTESTLSSTGSD
+403 FQLDTEPTLSSTGSD

-467 EIDAGVS
+467 EIDTGVS

-553 YAKKLLN
+553 YAEKLLN

>member
-1 MIFINFFDS
+1 M
-10 LLQSISIVNFALIDD
+10 LQSISIVNFALIDD

-48 MDALSV
+48 MDALSL

-78 DLSKSSLHSVFDDL
+78 DLSKSSLRSVFDDL

-115 INDIPVQLD
+115 INDTPVQLD
-124 KLRFLGSQLVD
+124 KLRFLGSELVD

-175 KQIEKKYQ
+175 KQIEKKYH

-238 ILAIASKEN
+238 ILAIATKEN

-345 NEGYDEIKIE
+345 TEGDDEIKIE
-355 KQRLEEAENKAWDL
+355 KQRLEKAENKAWDL
-369 SKNLATF
+369 SKILATL
-376 RRNHVKELADELTT
+376 RRNHVNELADELTT
-390 RLNKLG
+390 RLKKLG

-467 EIDAGVS
+467 EIDTGVS

>member
-1 MIFINFFDS
+1 M
-10 LLQSISIVNFALIDD
+10 LQSISIVNFALIDD

-48 MDALSV
+48 MDALSL
-54 VLGARADLSAVRDA
+54 VLGARADLSAVRDS

-78 DLSKSSLHSVFDDL
+78 DLSKSALHPVFYEL
-92 EVDFD
+92 EVDFEF
-97 VETILRREILP
+97 ETILRREILP

-115 INDIPVQLD
+115 INDTPVQLD
-124 KLRFLGSQLVD
+124 KLRFIGSQLVD

-155 DTFSGAMDL
+155 DTFSGTMDL
-164 RSDFQDALSTA
+164 RSEFQDALSTA
-175 KQIEKKYQ
+175 KQIEKKYH
-183 ELLEAQR
+183 ELLEAQQ
-190 AAKESFDYNSFLL
+190 AAKESFDFNSFLL
-203 EELKVLELQNDMQST
+203 EELKELELQNDMQSL

-238 ILAIASKEN
+238 ILAIARKEN

-257 KMGLQ
+257 KLGLQ
-262 KLESFSEQFQELSQR
+262 KLEPFSEKFQALSQR

-283 EWSDIQATLTT
+283 EWSDIQATLST
-294 LDDDLAVDPVRL
+294 LDDDFSVDPARL
-306 EVVNQTLS
+306 EVVNQALS
-314 KIYALQQKHQVADV
+314 KIYTLQQKHQVSDV
-328 EGLMKKEQQL
+328 EGLMKKEKQL

-345 NEGYDEIKIE
+345 IEGDDEIKIQ
-355 KQRLEEAENKAWDL
+355 KQLLEEAENKAWDL
-369 SKNLATF
+369 SKKLARL
-376 RRNHVKELADELTT
+376 RRNHVKKLADELTT
-390 RLNKLG
+390 RLKKLG

-403 FQLDTESTLSSTGSD
+403 FHLHAESTLNSTGSD
-418 TLTVLFSA
+418 ILSVLFSA

-458 DHCPTMILD
+458 YHCPTMILD
-467 EIDAGVS
+467 EIDTGVS

-482 DFMREISQ
+482 DFMREIRQ

-530 GEDRVIEIAQM
+530 GEDRVTEIAQM

-553 YAKKLLN
+553 YAEKLLN